1 MIKLT
6 LDLHG
11 KTHPE
16 AAEEVRATLL
26 SASSNSFEIDIITGN
41 SDAMKDIV
49 REVCDSYNFNYSIPY
64 YNNGIIIV
72 TFLK

>member
-1 MIKLT
+1 MIKLS

-11 KTHPE
+11 KTHFE

-26 SASSNSFEIDIITGN
+26 SASHSSFEIDVITGN
-41 SDAMKDIV
+41 CDEMKHIV
-49 REVCDSYNFNYSIPY
+49 KEICVNHGFKYSFPY
-64 YNNGIIIV
+64 WNSGMIVV